1 MMETK
6 RKIKDLLANG
16 STYLSAS
23 ISLIVL
29 LAIILFVFIN
39 GSKTLSFKMLASS
52 YYETPYFAI
61 VEANDEDFS
70 SIEKKEGVY
79 YSYKYGIGIK
89 DSKDLEK
96 KDAVEIVYIDEKS
109 PFNSAK
115 SVDGKTLKIK
125 VGQQIKR
132 IQVKG
137 ESGIKVATTS
147 SKASGMIE
155 VLDSGNYINEFY
167 YVDMGGGIRGSLLAT
182 LMLVGLTLLIVIPIG
197 VISAI
202 YLSLYAKDNKFTSL
216 LRSLIDMIGGIPS
229 IIFGLISLIVFIPFV
244 SKISSSNGASVLSGA
259 FTLSIMLLPTVIRTT
274 EERINAIP
282 KTYQSASLAL
292 GASLTQT
299 AFKVILPNA
308 LPGILTSIILCIGRI
323 IGESAALIF
332 AMGTAIQDNVGI
344 LQPAT
349 TLAVHIWSVMADE
362 NPNFGL
368 ACAISIIILVIVL
381 ILNILVKLV
390 SLKFKKYEVKK

>member
-39 GSKTLSFKMLASS
+39 GAKTLSFKMLTSS

-61 VEANDEDFS
+61 VEANGEDFS
-70 SIEKKEGVY
+70 SIEEKEGVY

-115 SVDGKTLKIK
+115 SGDGKTLKIK

-244 SKISSSNGASVLSGA
+244 SKISSSNGASVLAGA

-282 KTYQSASLAL
+282 KTYKSASLAL

-381 ILNILVKLV
+381 MLNILVKLV

>member
-39 GSKTLSFKMLASS
+39 GAKTLSFKMLTSS

-70 SIEKKEGVY
+70 SIEEKEGVY

-244 SKISSSNGASVLSGA
+244 SKISSSNGASVLAGA

-282 KTYQSASLAL
+282 KTYKSASLAL

-381 ILNILVKLV
+381 MLNILVKLV

>member
-39 GSKTLSFKMLASS
+39 GSKTLSFKMLTSS

-70 SIEKKEGVY
+70 SIEEKEGVY

-115 SVDGKTLKIK
+115 SGDGKTLKIK

-216 LRSLIDMIGGIPS
+216 LRSLIDMIGAIPS

-244 SKISSSNGASVLSGA
+244 SKISSSNGASVLAGA

-282 KTYQSASLAL
+282 KTYQSASLTL

-323 IGESAALIF
+323 IGERAALIF

-381 ILNILVKLV
+381 MLNILVKLV

>member
-39 GSKTLSFKMLASS
+39 GAKTLSFKMLTSS

-70 SIEKKEGVY
+70 SIEEKEGVY

-115 SVDGKTLKIK
+115 SGDGKTLKIK

-244 SKISSSNGASVLSGA
+244 SKISSSNGASVLAGA

-274 EERINAIP
+274 EERIDAIP
-282 KTYQSASLAL
+282 KTYKSASLAL

-381 ILNILVKLV
+381 MLNILVKLV

>member
-39 GSKTLSFKMLASS
+39 GAKTLSFKMLISS

-70 SIEKKEGVY
+70 SIEEKEGVY

-115 SVDGKTLKIK
+115 SGDGKTLKIK

-155 VLDSGNYINEFY
+155 VLDSGDYINEFY

-381 ILNILVKLV
+381 MLNILVKLV

>member
-39 GSKTLSFKMLASS
+39 GAKTLSFKMLTSS

-61 VEANDEDFS
+61 VEANGEDFS
-70 SIEKKEGVY
+70 SIEEKEGVY

-115 SVDGKTLKIK
+115 SGDGKTLKIK

-244 SKISSSNGASVLSGA
+244 SKISSSNGASVLAGA
-259 FTLSIMLLPTVIRTT
+259 FTLAIMLLPTVIRTT

-381 ILNILVKLV
+381 MLNILVKLV

>member
-39 GSKTLSFKMLASS
+39 GSKTLSFKMLTSP

-70 SIEKKEGVY
+70 FIEEKEGVY

-155 VLDSGNYINEFY
+155 VLDSGDYINEFY

-244 SKISSSNGASVLSGA
+244 SKISSSNGASVLAGA

-274 EERINAIP
+274 EERIDAIP

-381 ILNILVKLV
+381 MLNILVKLV

>member
-39 GSKTLSFKMLASS
+39 GAKTLSFKMLTSS

-61 VEANDEDFS
+61 VEANGEDFS
-70 SIEKKEGVY
+70 SIEEKEGVY

-115 SVDGKTLKIK
+115 SGDGKTLKIK

-244 SKISSSNGASVLSGA
+244 SKISSSNGASVLAGA

-274 EERINAIP
+274 EERIDAIP

-381 ILNILVKLV
+381 MLNILVKLV

>member
-39 GSKTLSFKMLASS
+39 GAKTLSFKMLTSS

-70 SIEKKEGVY
+70 SIEEKEGVY

-115 SVDGKTLKIK
+115 SGDGKTLKIK

-155 VLDSGNYINEFY
+155 VLDSGDYINEFY

-244 SKISSSNGASVLSGA
+244 SKISSSNGASVLAGA

-381 ILNILVKLV
+381 MLNILVKLV

>member
-39 GSKTLSFKMLASS
+39 GAKTLSFKMLTSS

-70 SIEKKEGVY
+70 SIEEKEGVY

-115 SVDGKTLKIK
+115 SGDGKTLKIK

-182 LMLVGLTLLIVIPIG
+182 LMLVGLTLLIVITIG

-244 SKISSSNGASVLSGA
+244 SKISSSNGASVLAGA
-259 FTLSIMLLPTVIRTT
+259 FTLSIMLLPIVIRTT

-282 KTYQSASLAL
+282 KTYKSASLAL

-381 ILNILVKLV
+381 MLNILVKLV

>member
-39 GSKTLSFKMLASS
+39 GAKTLSFKMLTSS

-70 SIEKKEGVY
+70 SIEEKEGVY

-109 PFNSAK
+109 PFNSVK

-244 SKISSSNGASVLSGA
+244 SKISSSNGASVLAGA

-381 ILNILVKLV
+381 MLNILVKLV

>member
-39 GSKTLSFKMLASS
+39 GSKTLSFKMLTSS

-70 SIEKKEGVY
+70 FIEEKEGVY

-155 VLDSGNYINEFY
+155 VLDSGEYISEFY

-244 SKISSSNGASVLSGA
+244 SKISSSNGASVLAGA

-282 KTYQSASLAL
+282 KTYKSASLAL

-381 ILNILVKLV
+381 MLNILVKLV

>member
-29 LAIILFVFIN
+29 LAIILIVFIN
-39 GSKTLSFKMLASS
+39 GAETLSFKMLTSS

-70 SIEKKEGVY
+70 SIEEKEGVY

-115 SVDGKTLKIK
+115 SGDGKTLKIK

-244 SKISSSNGASVLSGA
+244 SKISSSNGASVLAGA
-259 FTLSIMLLPTVIRTT
+259 FTLAIMLLPTVIRTT

-381 ILNILVKLV
+381 MLNILVKLV

>member
-39 GSKTLSFKMLASS
+39 GSKTLSFKMLTSS

-61 VEANDEDFS
+61 VEANGEDFS
-70 SIEKKEGVY
+70 SIEEKEGVY

-115 SVDGKTLKIK
+115 SVDGKALKIK

-244 SKISSSNGASVLSGA
+244 SKISSSNGASVLAGA

-282 KTYQSASLAL
+282 KTYKSASLAL

-381 ILNILVKLV
+381 MLNILVKLV

>member
-39 GSKTLSFKMLASS
+39 GSKTLSFKMLTSS

-96 KDAVEIVYIDEKS
+96 KDAVEIVYIAEKS

-115 SVDGKTLKIK
+115 SLDGKTLKIK

-282 KTYQSASLAL
+282 KTYKSASLAL

-381 ILNILVKLV
+381 MLNILVKLV

>member
-39 GSKTLSFKMLASS
+39 GAKTLSFKMLTSS

-61 VEANDEDFS
+61 VEANGEDFS
-70 SIEKKEGVY
+70 SIEEKEGVY

-202 YLSLYAKDNKFTSL
+202 YLSLYAKDSKFTSL

-244 SKISSSNGASVLSGA
+244 SKISSSNGASVLAGA

-381 ILNILVKLV
+381 MLNILVKLV

>member
-39 GSKTLSFKMLASS
+39 GAKTLSFKMLTSS

-70 SIEKKEGVY
+70 SIEEKEGVY

-115 SVDGKTLKIK
+115 SGDGKTLKIK

-182 LMLVGLTLLIVIPIG
+182 LMLVGLTLLIVITIG

-244 SKISSSNGASVLSGA
+244 SKISSSNGASVLAGA

-282 KTYQSASLAL
+282 KTYKSASLAL

-381 ILNILVKLV
+381 MLNILVKLV